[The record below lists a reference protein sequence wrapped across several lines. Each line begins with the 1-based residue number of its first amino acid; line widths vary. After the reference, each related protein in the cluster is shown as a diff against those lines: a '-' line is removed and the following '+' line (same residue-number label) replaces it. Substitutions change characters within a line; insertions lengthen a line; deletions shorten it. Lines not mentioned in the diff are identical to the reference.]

1 MKMFYV
7 FISSSSFLIA
17 SEHISNP
24 LISISVID
32 EMIEDMIDTSHAM
45 WCGITSTGLSDRRK
59 T

>member
-45 WCGITSTGLSDRRK
+45 
-59 T
+59 